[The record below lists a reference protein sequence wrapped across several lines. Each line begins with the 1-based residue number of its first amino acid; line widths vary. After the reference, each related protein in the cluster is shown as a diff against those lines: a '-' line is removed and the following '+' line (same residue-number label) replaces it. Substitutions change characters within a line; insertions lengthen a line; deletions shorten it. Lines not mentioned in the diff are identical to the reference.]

1 MVPSSSK
8 AKKKGIIKILITVKR
23 WELYLLLAL
32 CAGIPLAYTYY
43 KHIYGNTDVTVTDA
57 LGGNIFPSQIIATA
71 ITDDNIILPVDT
83 PYVGKSQN
91 IIAVKIK
98 SHKKNSKVR
107 IDIAETPF
115 FRHSVSEFI
124 LPEAWTD
131 YTVYPDIVWNY
142 DALRQNTQAT
152 PVGIV
157 IQTSLDG
164 QLLQQSLKTM
174 SMRSIN
180 ECLLG
185 YYRIHGNKQK
195 EFINTRQ
202 LFACYVNEDNPKI
215 DDVLKEALSTRI
227 INRFIGY
234 QRDSVS
240 VINQVYALWNVLQR
254 RHFKYSSI
262 SNSSLS
268 SNFVFAQRIR
278 TFDDAMKSSQINC
291 VDGSVL
297 FASLMRAINITPIL
311 VRLPNH
317 MFVGFY
323 TDKQHRNKKFI
334 ETTMIGDVN
343 LDDYFPEENL
353 DSTLLSM
360 SQNQASRMA
369 FEKSMEYAEKQYYKH
384 AEKLNKQS
392 AGYMYLEITSEM
404 RKKIQPIG
412 K

>member
-32 CAGIPLAYTYY
+32 CVGIPLAYTYY

-83 PYVGKSQN
+83 PYIGKSQN

-164 QLLQQSLKTM
+164 QLLQQS
-174 SMRSIN
+174 
-180 ECLLG
+180 
-185 YYRIHGNKQK
+185 
-195 EFINTRQ
+195 
-202 LFACYVNEDNPKI
+202 
-215 DDVLKEALSTRI
+215 EAL
-227 INRFIGY
+227 
-234 QRDSVS
+234 
-240 VINQVYALWNVLQR
+240 
-254 RHFKYSSI
+254 
-262 SNSSLS
+262 
-268 SNFVFAQRIR
+268 
-278 TFDDAMKSSQINC
+278 
-291 VDGSVL
+291 
-297 FASLMRAINITPIL
+297 
-311 VRLPNH
+311 
-317 MFVGFY
+317 
-323 TDKQHRNKKFI
+323 
-334 ETTMIGDVN
+334 
-343 LDDYFPEENL
+343 
-353 DSTLLSM
+353 
-360 SQNQASRMA
+360 
-369 FEKSMEYAEKQYYKH
+369 
-384 AEKLNKQS
+384 
-392 AGYMYLEITSEM
+392 
-404 RKKIQPIG
+404 
-412 K
+412 